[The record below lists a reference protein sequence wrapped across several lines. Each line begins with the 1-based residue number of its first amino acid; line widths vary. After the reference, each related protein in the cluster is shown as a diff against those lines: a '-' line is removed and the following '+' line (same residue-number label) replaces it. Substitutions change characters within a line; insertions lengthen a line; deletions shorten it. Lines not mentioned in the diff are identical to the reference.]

1 MPPTSAPAPAPAAV
15 LAALLGPG
23 AAALLSR
30 CACDAL
36 LAALAAA
43 HPEPLGDDAAG
54 TVPAPVASSVA
65 A

>member
-1 MPPTSAPAPAPAAV
+1 MATQPESQTPAPAPAAA
-15 LAALLGPG
+15 LAALLGPD

-43 HPEPLGDDAAG
+43 HPEPLGADGNGRSPSLDAA
-54 TVPAPVASSVA
+54 
-65 A
+65 